1 MYGFPCQSNR
11 LFFALCCCLQSGG
24 SSTENLAKDDR
35 ILHQRVH
42 FKLFYIGCLSD
53 ISGLNSK
60 RRDTEAQLIDYVEE
74 KQVWCINCNAHLF
87 CTVGICMLTIH
98 TQLYKLYFILIKGSE
113 ICVTAWLISHV
124 KHSPTKKH
132 T

>member
-1 MYGFPCQSNR
+1 MAPVSSDFEDIPSV
-11 LFFALCCCLQSGG
+11 AVLQSGG

-53 ISGLNSK
+53 ITGLNSK

-74 KQVWCINCNAHLF
+74 KQVRTL
-87 CTVGICMLTIH
+87 V
-98 TQLYKLYFILIKGSE
+98 QLYEY
-113 ICVTAWLISHV
+113 TAV
-124 KHSPTKKH
+124 
-132 T
+132 